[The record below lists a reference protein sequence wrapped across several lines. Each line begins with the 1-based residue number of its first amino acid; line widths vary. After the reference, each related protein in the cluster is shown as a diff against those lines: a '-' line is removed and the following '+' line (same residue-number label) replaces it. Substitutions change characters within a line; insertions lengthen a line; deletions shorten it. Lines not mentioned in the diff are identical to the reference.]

1 MELNSFKSMS
11 NAANAIAFPALMV
24 AESTTF

>member
-11 NAANAIAFPALMV
+11 NAVNAIAFPALRV
-24 AESTTF
+24 VESTTI

>member
-1 MELNSFKSMS
+1 MELNSFKSMFS
-11 NAANAIAFPALMV
+11 AVNAIAFPALRV